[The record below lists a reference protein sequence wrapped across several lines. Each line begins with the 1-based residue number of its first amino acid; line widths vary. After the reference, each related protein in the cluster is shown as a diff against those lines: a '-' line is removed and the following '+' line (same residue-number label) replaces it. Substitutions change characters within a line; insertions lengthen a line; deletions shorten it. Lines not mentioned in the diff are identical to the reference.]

1 MYIIKLWQ
9 KSNIIKKTLLQNT
22 YYVYIYKS
30 RRKEGKQTTKCRHAA
45 NARREVKFP
54 FPTWKRPLHP
64 KLFSSKFQTLL
75 TLFFFFF
82 HTFFSRIGLGF
93 QIHHGL
99 SGLFSH
105 FPWKKS
111 GRILWQCLGNCA
123 AFKKDDNGLYD
134 HYFFYSDPNLNS
146 PKNSQCGNCK
156 NFMSIIFYV
165 KST

>member
-9 KSNIIKKTLLQNT
+9 KSNIIKKTLCKIRFT
-22 YYVYIYKS
+22 STFTRADGRKAS
-30 RRKEGKQTTKCRHAA
+30 RRPNAA
-45 NARREVKFP
+45 TPLPHVTRSNFRFLQEASFPKTFFVKVSNFVD
-54 FPTWKRPLHP
+54 FI
-64 KLFSSKFQTLL
+64 F
-75 TLFFFFF
+75 LFFSL
-82 HTFFSRIGLGF
+82 HFSRIGLGF

-99 SGLFSH
+99 SELFSH

-156 NFMSIIFYV
+156 NFMSFIFYV

>member
-1 MYIIKLWQ
+1 M
-9 KSNIIKKTLLQNT
+9 KTLLENT
-22 YYVYIYKS
+22 KYVRTSTFTRADGRKAS
-30 RRKEGKQTTKCRHAA
+30 RRPNAA
-45 NARREVKFP
+45 TPLTHVARSNFRFLLERGLFTQNFFFVKVSNFVD
-54 FPTWKRPLHP
+54 FI
-64 KLFSSKFQTLL
+64 F
-75 TLFFFFF
+75 LFFF
-82 HTFFSRIGLGF
+82 TLRFFSRIGLGF

-146 PKNSQCGNCK
+146 LKIHSVEIA
-156 NFMSIIFYV
+156 FRFYV
-165 KST
+165 KSI